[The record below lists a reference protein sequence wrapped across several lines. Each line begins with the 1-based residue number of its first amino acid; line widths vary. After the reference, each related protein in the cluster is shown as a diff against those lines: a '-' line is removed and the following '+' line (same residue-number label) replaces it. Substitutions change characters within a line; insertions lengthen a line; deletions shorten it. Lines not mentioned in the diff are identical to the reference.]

1 MLLEWFDATKI
12 GKKTIQ
18 TTLLYITI
26 NFFNVFSPKP
36 LRIHLVVGSG
46 YVELGRRC

>member
-1 MLLEWFDATKI
+1 MLLEWFDTAKI
-12 GKKTIQ
+12 GKKNYKPLFY
-18 TTLLYITI
+18 TLTI

-46 YVELGRRC
+46 CVE